1 MYSYSEI
8 TAIFSNCLSRN
19 ELEKALSLILEVLN
33 GAKPVPGTRIF
44 TKQRYYSRLQEL
56 INSNPKNQRS

>member
-33 GAKPVPGTRIF
+33 GEKPIPGTRIF
-44 TKQRYYSRLQEL
+44 IKKKYYCRLQEL
-56 INSNPKNQRS
+56 INSNPKNQQS